1 MKKWYNYVKF
11 KKGTEVK
18 ISYGE
23 KNISYLFSQYFLL
36 VGCTNNS
43 PSESSNNIEV
53 SDDNKTSVKN
63 SEKSIKPEKSE
74 QVESSNE
81 KIKLTNLVDSQF
93 IRLPYNDKGEYKI
106 LDHLELNNGG
116 IIIFESLYLQKS
128 NKVTIEF
135 QLQANSSPS
144 RMTIG
149 IIKDYS
155 PDPNVNYEIENIY
168 SESINDKL
176 KVTYTSPEDSS
187 YSICILGTMAVPVV
201 VKNGKIITSK

>member
-1 MKKWYNYVKF
+1 MVKKIVVLYF
-11 KKGTEVK
+11 
-18 ISYGE
+18 
-23 KNISYLFSQYFLL
+23 FSICILA
-36 VGCTNNS
+36 GCTDNS
-43 PSESSNNIEV
+43 NGESSNNTEP
-53 SDDNKTSVKN
+53 SDNNKA
-63 SEKSIKPEKSE
+63 SIKKESE
-74 QVESSNE
+74 QNDSSSGNE

-106 LDHLELNNGG
+106 LDDLELDNGG

-168 SESINDKL
+168 SESIDDKL